1 MMFPVVFKLCV
12 QKDVYVY
19 QVVTEAVNITFTRWL
34 TNELSDEWNN
44 ILHGIMKIKLVGKED
59 CVGWKLGKNSKFSV
73 KSTYNALTSN
83 DSSLNFKNM
92 WKGKIPP
99 KIKIFLWL
107 VENDAILT
115 KDNMVKRNWKGDPTY
130 YFCKQTENDHH
141 LLSTCCVA
149 KTVWSLFL

>member
-1 MMFPVVFKLCV
+1 
-12 QKDVYVY
+12 
-19 QVVTEAVNITFTRWL
+19 VVTEAVNITFTRWL
-34 TNELSDEWNN
+34 TTELSDEWNN

-115 KDNMVKRNWKGDPTY
+115 KDNIVKRNWKGDPTY
-130 YFCKQTENDHH
+130 
-141 LLSTCCVA
+141 
-149 KTVWSLFL
+149 